1 MEGVQNFL
9 KFLDRGKKAVENF
22 IGKIRQVRKNFQD

>member
-1 MEGVQNFL
+1 VQNFL

-22 IGKIRQVRKNFQD
+22 IGTIRKVRKDFQD